1 MSLKFPFKFHHVLS
15 STIYTAKLRE
25 NQYDTV
31 DVYWTDDDGRED
43 SVDYYLSGVVDN
55 VNAGLWKIIEETTID
70 PLVEIR
76 QSEYTALIEE
86 VNLLQELLAE
96 ANARNQ
102 SIPEPTVF
110 KPTTEYTIRDW
121 EQALA
126 EKWVF
131 RQYDGTIINIIRLD
145 YSEDTSYPVETESS
159 WLRLDG
165 TEYDFG
171 SSDSD
176 IVERIK

>member
-43 SVDYYLSGVVDN
+43 SVDCYLSGVVNSIN
-55 VNAGLWKIIEETTID
+55 VGNWVIIEETPID

-76 QSEYTALIEE
+76 QSEYDEMVEQI
-86 VNLLQELLAE
+86 NLLSELLAE

-110 KPTTEYTIRDW
+110 KPTTEYTMRDW

-131 RQYDGTIINIIRLD
+131 RQYDGTIANIIGLD
-145 YSEDTSYPVETESS
+145 YSDTSYKVETETA